1 MLCADTVEGRWNGE
15 ASGNSPAA
23 LIHLSCLTATKHLT
37 ATATRLTM
45 PHAVLDASHHAR
57 LAALVLPQFLLVA
70 IPALF
75 ETPAVDRLYPY
86 SRGT

>member
-1 MLCADTVEGRWNGE
+1 
-15 ASGNSPAA
+15 
-23 LIHLSCLTATKHLT
+23 
-37 ATATRLTM
+37 M